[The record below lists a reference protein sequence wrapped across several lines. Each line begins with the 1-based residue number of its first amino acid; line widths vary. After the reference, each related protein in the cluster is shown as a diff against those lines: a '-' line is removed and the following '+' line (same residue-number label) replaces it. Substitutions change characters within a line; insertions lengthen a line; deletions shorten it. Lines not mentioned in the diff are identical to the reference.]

1 VTTDYRAPRGFS
13 VLLAERA
20 GLLDAPHYREQVE
33 AIAAA
38 IVRAL
43 RENKKVLW
51 CGNGGSAAEAQHMAA
66 ELSGRYLRERPGL
79 YSEALSVNSSTLTCV
94 GNDYGYDFIF
104 SRQVEAFAQPGDVVI
119 GMTTS
124 GTSRNVVLA
133 LEAAKARG
141 AIAVAFTGNGGG
153 AVAEIADLVLMGPD
167 GYAALV
173 QEVHQVMAHI
183 VCDLVE
189 QTLIFDDG
197 LGWPSVDEA
206 QDGRESTDGL
216 A

>member
-1 VTTDYRAPRGFS
+1 MSEQFKGKRGFDE
-13 VLLAERA
+13 LLADRRGIFERS
-20 GLLDAPHYREQVE
+20 HYKAQVE
-33 AIAAA
+33 AIVDA
-38 IVRAL
+38 IVTAL
-43 RENKKVLW
+43 RSGKKVLW

-66 ELSGRYLRERPGL
+66 ELSGRFLRERPG
-79 YSEALSVNSSTLTCV
+79 YHSEALSVNSSALTCI

-104 SRQVEAFAQPGDVVI
+104 SRQVEAFTHPGDVVI

-133 LEAAKARG
+133 LEAAKAKG
-141 AIAVAFTGNGGG
+141 AVAVAFTGNGGG
-153 AVAEIADLVLMGPD
+153 TVAAAADLILVGPD
-167 GYAALV
+167 GYAAIV

-189 QTLIFDDG
+189 QRMIFENG
-197 LGWPSVDEA
+197 A
-206 QDGRESTDGL
+206 

>member
-1 VTTDYRAPRGFS
+1 LDRRAGVSASQTAKYHGRRDFGELLADRNNLLDEPRYRA
-13 VLLAERA
+13 
-20 GLLDAPHYREQVE
+20 QVE
-33 AIAAA
+33 AIVDA
-38 IVRAL
+38 IVAAL
-43 RENKKVLW
+43 RAGKKVLW

-79 YSEALSVNSSTLTCV
+79 NSEALSVNSSTLTCV
-94 GNDYGYDFIF
+94 GNDYGYDVVF

-133 LEAAKARG
+133 LEAARRRG
-141 AIAVAFTGNGGG
+141 AVAVAFTGNGGG
-153 AVAEIADLVLMGPD
+153 KVVEHADLVLLGPD
-167 GYAALV
+167 GYAAIV

-189 QTLIFDDG
+189 QRLIFEGG
-197 LGWPSVDEA
+197 LP
-206 QDGRESTDGL
+206 
-216 A
+216 